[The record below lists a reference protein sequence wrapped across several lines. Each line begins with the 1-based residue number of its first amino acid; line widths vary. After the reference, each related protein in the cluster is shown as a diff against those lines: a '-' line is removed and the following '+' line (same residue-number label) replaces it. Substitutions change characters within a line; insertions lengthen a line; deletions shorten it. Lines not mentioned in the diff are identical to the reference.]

1 MERTMERNY
10 WALLPFS
17 GGSDFLPAVRAI
29 EDRGFAGVA
38 FPQVYGPPFV
48 PAALAATATTRLQ
61 LATGIAVGLTRSPF
75 ETAMAALDVDRF
87 SGGRFVLG
95 LGTGPMHW
103 TKGYYGMPYD
113 KPVSRLREVVQILRH
128 VEDGARSGSMKPWRG
143 DCYELEFHGY
153 EPTAP
158 PYRERIPVWIAG
170 LRQKMC
176 ELAGEV
182 ADGLIGHPIWSV
194 EWALGQAQ
202 KSLAIG
208 AARTGRDPAKIH
220 FQPWVMASIDRDRRI
235 AIDEAKP
242 FVAFY
247 GGFAQYLPYFEA
259 HGFGP
264 EARELHEASKS
275 MDCAKAAHLVPDEM
289 ARTFIACGTPDE
301 VREAV
306 EPLWQRANSM
316 LIGPPTWGLS
326 AERLAAKNA
335 AIADTFWDRKPR

>member
-1 MERTMERNY
+1 MSIERSY
-10 WALLPFS
+10 WSLLSFS
-17 GGSDFLPAVRAI
+17 GDFLAAVRDL
-29 EDRGFAGVA
+29 EDRGFGGVA

-48 PAALAATATTRLQ
+48 PAALAASVSKRLQ
-61 LATGIAVGLTRSPF
+61 VATGIAVGLTRSPF

-87 SGGRFVLG
+87 SEGRFVLG
-95 LGTGPMHW
+95 LGTGPVHW

-128 VEDGARSGSMKPWRG
+128 VEDGARAGTMKPWRG
-143 DCYELEFHGY
+143 DCYELEFHAY

-158 PYRERIPVWIAG
+158 PYRERIPVWIAA

-182 ADGLIGHPIWSV
+182 ADGLFGHPVWSV
-194 EWALGQAQ
+194 EWAVGQAQ
-202 KSLAIG
+202 QSLAIG

-220 FQPWVMASIDRDRRI
+220 FQPWVMASIDRTPKM
-235 AIDEAKP
+235 AVDEAKP

-247 GGFAQYLPYFEA
+247 AGFAQYHPYFEA

-264 EARELHEASKS
+264 EAQKLHEASKS
-275 MDCAKAAHLVPDEM
+275 MNCVEAAHLVPDEM
-289 ARTFIACGTPDE
+289 AKTFVVCGTPDQA
-301 VREAV
+301 RERV

-316 LIGPPTWGLS
+316 MIGPPAWGLS
-326 AERLAAKNA
+326 AERLAAKTA
-335 AIADTFWDRKPR
+335 AIADTFWR